1 MGESVFGQ
9 VDEATLLAR
18 LNVVVDEDEDGQS
31 VAAPWPDGPA
41 HPLPPPSA
49 STGPTPNPD
58 DPFAFILTGP
68 PAG

>member
-31 VAAPWPDGPA
+31 VAAPGPDGSA
-41 HPLPPPSA
+41 RPLLPSA